1 LRRFISARSNGRRSP
16 FNARFQWSGKNVT
29 GSVAGS
35 PDAARA
41 LFPGAALGVLLVC
54 AGLLSATAWSAT
66 PDYSVVPKLQE
77 VKEHSEAPDFTLAS
91 PDGRKVSLKDF
102 RGKVVFLNF
111 WATWCE
117 ACRDE
122 MPAMEK
128 LYREFKGK
136 GLEIVGVNVKDK
148 RPDALAFLK
157 KYQISYPIIMDPDGE
172 AGLLYGA
179 FGMPI
184 TYLIDRKGVVQARL
198 LGGADW
204 YTPGA
209 RNLIKTLVEKK

>member
-1 LRRFISARSNGRRSP
+1 MIGDMPKGSYVQAMKRFASA
-16 FNARFQWSGKNVT
+16 
-29 GSVAGS
+29 VA
-35 PDAARA
+35 A
-41 LFPGAALGVLLVC
+41 FVFC
-54 AGLLSATAWSAT
+54 AGVICGNVWSAA
-66 PDYSVVPKLQE
+66 PDYAAVPKLAE
-77 VKEHSEAPDFTLAS
+77 VKDHQEAPDFTLTN
-91 PDGRKVSLKDF
+91 PDGKKVSLKDY

-122 MPAMEK
+122 MPSMEK

-136 GLEIVGVNVKDK
+136 GLEVVGVNVKDK

-157 KYQISYPIIMDPDGE
+157 KYQISYPIIMDPEGE

-209 RNLIKTLVEKK
+209 RNLIKTLVEQK

>member
-1 LRRFISARSNGRRSP
+1 MPLIERFA
-16 FNARFQWSGKNVT
+16 
-29 GSVAGS
+29 SVLAIFFS
-35 PDAARA
+35 C
-41 LFPGAALGVLLVC
+41 VVVC
-54 AGLLSATAWSAT
+54 ANAWSAS

-77 VKEHSEAPDFTLAS
+77 VKDHPEAPDFTLTR
-91 PDGRKVSLKDF
+91 PDGKKVSLKDF

-122 MPAMEK
+122 MPSMEK

-136 GLEIVGVNVKDK
+136 GLEVVGVNVKDK

-157 KYQISYPIIMDPDGE
+157 KYQITYPIIMDPEGE

-184 TYLIDRKGVVQARL
+184 SYLIDRKGVVQARL

-209 RNLIKTLVEKK
+209 RNVIKALVEQK